1 VPGSSIF
8 SCERRAVVTQVG
20 EKERTED
27 RVCACMCVHV
37 LFSISLCSNPPLFIC
52 FILISVPN
60 FFFFC
65 ATVFREVCGSVCEY
79 ACATRRFTCTIY
91 YHLYTNSPLL
101 YFLFCFLFLVVWI
114 HHRAHG

>member
-52 FILISVPN
+52 FILISVPS
-60 FFFFC
+60 FFFFLC
-65 ATVFREVCGSVCEY
+65 YGLQRGVWLCVRVRMCDSPLHL
-79 ACATRRFTCTIY
+79 
-91 YHLYTNSPLL
+91 YHLLPSLYKFTPLVFP
-101 YFLFCFLFLVVWI
+101 FLFFVSGCLDSP
-114 HHRAHG
+114 